1 MLHFEVGSLV
11 LIPSIRLGMEDYL
24 AHLMYAVLERCAV
37 LFDVVRMSRL
47 KD

>member
-11 LIPSIRLGMEDYL
+11 LIPSIRLGVEGYL
-24 AHLMYAVLERCAV
+24 AYLMHAVLERCAV
-37 LFDVVRMSRL
+37 LFDVVRMTRL